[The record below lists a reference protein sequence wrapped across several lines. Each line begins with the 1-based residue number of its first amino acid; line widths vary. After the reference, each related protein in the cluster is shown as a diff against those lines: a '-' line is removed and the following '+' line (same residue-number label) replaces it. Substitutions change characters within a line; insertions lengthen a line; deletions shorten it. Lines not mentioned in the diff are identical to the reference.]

1 MTGKPAGVGAVVACL
16 RVCDLHPEV
25 DPLTGAVRT
34 EVAGLGLSHA
44 DAAALEHTLRA
55 AETWAVPAAAVT
67 AGSPDVDP
75 VLRDVA
81 ALGVSVLRIEPT
93 GAADADDGEQL
104 AGDERRLARQVAEAI
119 VHAFGR
125 PRLVVCGDRSADRG
139 TGAFPGFL
147 AHELGAAQALGL
159 VTLTTTGPSNDA
171 VDAVGGGPE
180 TREGVVAE
188 RRLDA
193 GWRERLFVPLPA
205 VCSVEGAGVQLR
217 RAGLDAALAA
227 AALSVRVSRSPA
239 PPDPVDGPCVRIG
252 MPRPFSPRPRIVPA
266 PAASDPRLRV
276 LDLCGALEDR
286 DPPVVVG
293 PIDAGA
299 AADELL
305 AFLDRHGYLEAV
317 EADAARASSG

>member
-1 MTGKPAGVGAVVACL
+1 MTRHPEAAGAVVACL

-44 DAAALEHTLRA
+44 DTAALEHTLRA
-55 AETWAVPAAAVT
+55 AETWSVPAAAVT
-67 AGSPDVDP
+67 AGPPDVDP

-81 ALGVSVLRIEPT
+81 ALGVSVLRIDPT
-93 GAADADDGEQL
+93 PNGADADDDGTEGERL
-104 AGDERRLARQVAEAI
+104 AGDERRLARRVAEAI

-125 PRLVVCGDRSADRG
+125 PRLVVCGDRSVDRG

-147 AHELGAAQALGL
+147 AHELGVAQALGL
-159 VTLTTTGPSNDA
+159 VTLTATVSGL
-171 VDAVGGGPE
+171 DAVGDG
-180 TREGVVAE
+180 REGVTAD

-217 RAGLDAALAA
+217 RAGLDAALGAA
-227 AALSVRVSRSPA
+227 SLSIRVSRSAA
-239 PPDPVDGPCVRIG
+239 PSEPVDAPRIRVG
-252 MPRPFSPRPRIVPA
+252 SPRPFSPRPRVVPA
-266 PAASDPRLRV
+266 PTAADPRLRV

-286 DPPVVVG
+286 DPPVVMG
-293 PIDAGA
+293 PMEAVA

-305 AFLDRHGYLEAV
+305 NFLDRHGYL
-317 EADAARASSG
+317 DAAESGATPASAG

>member
-1 MTGKPAGVGAVVACL
+1 MTRPPESAGAVVACL

-67 AGSPDVDP
+67 AGPAEVDP

-81 ALGVSVLRIEPT
+81 GLGVSVLRIEPI
-93 GAADADDGEQL
+93 GSADGDDGDEL

-159 VTLTTTGPSNDA
+159 VTLTPTGPGTGA
-171 VDAVGGGPE
+171 AGGGPV
-180 TREGVVAE
+180 TREGVAAE

-217 RAGLDAALAA
+217 RAGLEAALAA
-227 AALSVRVSRSPA
+227 AALSVRVSRGPGLSEAVDSPR
-239 PPDPVDGPCVRIG
+239 VRVG
-252 MPRPFSPRPRIVPA
+252 APRPFSPRPRIVAA
-266 PAASDPRLRV
+266 PAAADPRVRV
-276 LDLCGALEDR
+276 LDLCGVLEDR
-286 DPPVVVG
+286 DPPVVLG
-293 PIDAGA
+293 PMDTGA

-317 EADAARASSG
+317 QSGAAPVTTG

>member
-1 MTGKPAGVGAVVACL
+1 VACL

-34 EVAGLGLSHA
+34 EVAGLGLSQA

-55 AETWAVPAAAVT
+55 AETWAVPAVAVT
-67 AGSPDVDP
+67 AGPAGVDP

-93 GAADADDGEQL
+93 GAADGDEGEEL

-125 PRLVVCGDRSADRG
+125 PRCGDRSVDRG
-139 TGAFPGFL
+139 TGAFPGYL

-159 VTLTTTGPSNDA
+159 VTLTPTGPDTDA
-171 VDAVGGGPE
+171 VEGG
-180 TREGVVAE
+180 RERRTGVAAE

-227 AALSVRVSRSPA
+227 AVLSVRVSRTPA
-239 PPDPVDGPCVRIG
+239 PPEPADAARVRIG
-252 MPRPFSPRPRIVPA
+252 APRPFSPRPRTVPA
-266 PAASDPRLRV
+266 PAAADPRLRV

-293 PIDAGA
+293 PMDAGV

-317 EADAARASSG
+317 ESGAAPASTG

>member
-1 MTGKPAGVGAVVACL
+1 MTRHPESAGAVVACL

-25 DPLTGAVRT
+25 DPMTGEVRT

-67 AGSPDVDP
+67 AGPADVDP

-81 ALGVSVLRIEPT
+81 ALGVSVLRIDTT
-93 GAADADDGEQL
+93 GPADADEGEEL
-104 AGDERRLARQVAEAI
+104 AGDERRLARQVAAAI

-159 VTLTTTGPSNDA
+159 VTLTPTGPGM
-171 VDAVGGGPE
+171 DAVGGGPE
-180 TREGVVAE
+180 MREGVAAE

-239 PPDPVDGPCVRIG
+239 PSEAVGAPRVRIG
-252 MPRPFSPRPRIVPA
+252 APRPFSPRPRIVPA
-266 PAASDPRLRV
+266 PAAADPRVRV

-293 PIDAGA
+293 PMDAGA

-317 EADAARASSG
+317 ESGAAPVSTG

>member
-1 MTGKPAGVGAVVACL
+1 MTRPPESAGAVVACL

-55 AETWAVPAAAVT
+55 AEIWAVPAAAVT
-67 AGSPDVDP
+67 AGPPDVDP

-81 ALGVSVLRIEPT
+81 ALGVSVLRIDPT
-93 GAADADDGEQL
+93 GTADADDGERL
-104 AGDERRLARQVAEAI
+104 AGDERRLAQQVAEAI

-159 VTLTTTGPSNDA
+159 VTLTPIGPDTDA
-171 VDAVGGGPE
+171 VDGAPE
-180 TREGVVAE
+180 MREGVAAE

-217 RAGLDAALAA
+217 RAGLDDALGA
-227 AALSVRVSRSPA
+227 AALSVRVSRTPA
-239 PPDPVDGPCVRIG
+239 SSGSVDTPRVRIG
-252 MPRPFSPRPRIVPA
+252 MPRPFSPRPRIVPG
-266 PAASDPRLRV
+266 PAAADPRLRV
-276 LDLCGALEDR
+276 LELCGALEDR
-286 DPPVVVG
+286 DPPVIVG
-293 PIDAGA
+293 
-299 AADELL
+299 
-305 AFLDRHGYLEAV
+305 
-317 EADAARASSG
+317 